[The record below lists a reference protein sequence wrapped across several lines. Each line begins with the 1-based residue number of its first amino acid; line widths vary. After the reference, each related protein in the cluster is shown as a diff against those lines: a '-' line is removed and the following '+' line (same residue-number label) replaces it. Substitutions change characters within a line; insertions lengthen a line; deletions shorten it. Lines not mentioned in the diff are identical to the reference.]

1 MVGVRTLPSH
11 KLRRLSQK
19 GAVNV
24 GFMSLPSH
32 LQASI
37 SGISRGRGEL
47 VRDVDSWQAS
57 DCEFVMTRHEDL
69 RSDEAFC
76 KAVQATRGI
85 ASIMYGTEMSKEEAE
100 MLVSIALTTFAN
112 AGGLNEASLSRLAR
126 FTPAGDQRATDT
138 QPPAQ
143 LN

>member
-1 MVGVRTLPSH
+1 MVEVRTLPSH
-11 KLRRLSQK
+11 ELRQLSQK
-19 GAVNV
+19 GAANA

-32 LQASI
+32 MQTSI
-37 SGISRGRGEL
+37 PGISRSRGEL
-47 VRDVDSWQAS
+47 VQGVDSWQVLN
-57 DCEFVMTRHEDL
+57 CEFVMTRHEDL

-76 KAVQATRGI
+76 KAVQATRGV

-126 FTPAGDQRATDT
+126 FTPGGDRRAEDE
-138 QPPAQ
+138 QSPVQ